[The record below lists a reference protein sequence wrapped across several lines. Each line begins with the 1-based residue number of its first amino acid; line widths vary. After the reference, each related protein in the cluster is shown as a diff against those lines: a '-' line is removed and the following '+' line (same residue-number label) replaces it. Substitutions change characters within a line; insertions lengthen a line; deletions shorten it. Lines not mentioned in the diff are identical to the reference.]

1 MSLEAK
7 IDLLIEALDRNT
19 AAKGGDD
26 AAPAKK
32 TAAANKPAAN
42 KTTPKKTTAK
52 KGPTVDDLAERF
64 GNYMKAGTKAEK
76 AEAKANVMKI
86 VEHFE
91 SDRITNIDP
100 ENFQEALDLLTQF
113 EEGEDPLGGEEED
126 DGDDIM

>member
-32 TAAANKPAAN
+32 PAAAAKKPAA
-42 KTTPKKTTAK
+42 KKTTAK

-113 EEGEDPLGGEEED
+113 EEGEDPLGGEEEED

>member
-7 IDLLIEALDRNT
+7 IDALIEALDRNT
-19 AAKGGDD
+19 ASTNGGAEA

-32 TAAANKPAAN
+32 APAKKTPAKKPA
-42 KTTPKKTTAK
+42 AK
-52 KGPTVDDLAERF
+52 KGPTVDELAERF
-64 GNYMKAGTKAEK
+64 GNYMKTGTKADK

-100 ENFQEALDLLTQF
+100 DNFQEAIDLLTQY
-113 EEGEDPLGGEEED
+113 EEGEDPLAGEDDDD

>member
-7 IDLLIEALDRNT
+7 IDALIEALDRNT
-19 AAKGGDD
+19 ASNSGD
-26 AAPAKK
+26 AAATPAKK
-32 TAAANKPAAN
+32 PAAAAKKTPAKKPA
-42 KTTPKKTTAK
+42 AK

-64 GNYMKAGTKAEK
+64 GNYMKTGTKADK

-100 ENFQEALDLLTQF
+100 DNFQEALDLLTQY
-113 EEGEDPLGGEEED
+113 EEGEDPLSGDDDD